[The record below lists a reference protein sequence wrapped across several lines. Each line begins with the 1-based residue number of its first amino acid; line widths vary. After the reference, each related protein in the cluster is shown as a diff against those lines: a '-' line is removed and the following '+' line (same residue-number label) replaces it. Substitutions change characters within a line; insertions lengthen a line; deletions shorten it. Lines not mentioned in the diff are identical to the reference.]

1 MGSTI
6 EDTLYEMHLEEEW
19 KEERK
24 RVAEALEKIA
34 NSNSVSELQ
43 NNLDELKHIYGSVV
57 SIDDEN
63 VGHLISELNFSLPK
77 LKEYLDHRDE
87 KAEKLQRRY
96 FILGLIFSFIVGLI
110 TPFIFEFIIKS
121 LQIKP

>member
-77 LKEYLDHRDE
+77 LKEYFDHRDE